1 MKRYGL
7 YVLSLFASIFLLSAC
22 VDEQAVK
29 SSTDVEEG
37 REVNLSLP
45 FVYEGAGYTQ
55 KGLYRPTTEC
65 RMKIN
70 EAPAFCPVC
79 QRALERLINFYTAK

>member
-45 FVYEGAGYTQ
+45 FITGDPEVVQTKSALIEGS
-55 KGLYRPTTEC
+55 
-65 RMKIN
+65 
-70 EAPAFCPVC
+70 VC
-79 QRALERLINFYTAK
+79 ATF